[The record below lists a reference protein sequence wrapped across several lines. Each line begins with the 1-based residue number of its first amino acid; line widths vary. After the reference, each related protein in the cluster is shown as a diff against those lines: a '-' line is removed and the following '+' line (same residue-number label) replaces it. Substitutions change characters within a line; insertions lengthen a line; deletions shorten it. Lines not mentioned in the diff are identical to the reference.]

1 MQLRGLGGNVGRS
14 WFLRLKLSVTS
25 NGESSGNSH
34 FSNQSRKSPRILH
47 QPSPDKGFIRRPLT
61 TATVYEFFKSAAV
74 NPDRFSAPQ
83 RSRLTFQH
91 RHTTL
96 KPAVSA
102 ENSQSV
108 SQTCR
113 AAGKKTLICI
123 LFLDRRSLCFDA
135 AHEWCPGPAPNS
147 QNPSLHLARV
157 QTETG
162 TRQEGEASNRFRTFI
177 HILDR
182 RKKDNQ

>member
-25 NGESSGNSH
+25 TARAAATIIFPTRAGSS
-34 FSNQSRKSPRILH
+34 QRILH
-47 QPSPDKGFIRRPLT
+47 QPSADKEFIRRPLT
-61 TATVYEFFKSAAV
+61 TATVYEFFTSAAV

-96 KPAVSA
+96 KPASST

-135 AHEWCPGPAPNS
+135 AHE
-147 QNPSLHLARV
+147 
-157 QTETG
+157 
-162 TRQEGEASNRFRTFI
+162 
-177 HILDR
+177 
-182 RKKDNQ
+182 